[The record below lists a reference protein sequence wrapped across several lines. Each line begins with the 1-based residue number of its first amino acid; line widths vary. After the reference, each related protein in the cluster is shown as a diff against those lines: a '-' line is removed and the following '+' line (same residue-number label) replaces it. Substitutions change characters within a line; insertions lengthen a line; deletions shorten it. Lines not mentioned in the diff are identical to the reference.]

1 MNDLYNVGFTESHIS
16 MRSFSWKRQICEIT
30 RQIGED
36 RKLRISLSNKYIEN
50 LADTI
55 NEKKRIGTKNKNSDD
70 TGKRT
75 IAAIYSEY
83 QS

>member
-1 MNDLYNVGFTESHIS
+1 MIYIMLVLLNLILACSL
-16 MRSFSWKRQICEIT
+16 FSWKRQICEIT

>member
-1 MNDLYNVGFTESHIS
+1 MIELLLVLLNLILACSL
-16 MRSFSWKRQICEIT
+16 FSWKRQICEIT